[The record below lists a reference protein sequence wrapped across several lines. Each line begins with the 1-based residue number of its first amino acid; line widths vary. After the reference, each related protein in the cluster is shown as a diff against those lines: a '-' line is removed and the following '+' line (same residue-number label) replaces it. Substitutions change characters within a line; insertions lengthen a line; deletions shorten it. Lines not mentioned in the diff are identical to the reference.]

1 LSTLSPSPAFAPP
14 FGAHAPLHLG
24 RQTAASFPCRP
35 RHQAS
40 RRAAPPPPSLSTT
53 LRGAAQNSDADEAL
67 IKACKTA
74 SPDAVR
80 AALAS
85 GASPGAAD
93 DWGRTALQLGVKAGC
108 AETAMVLLEAGADVS
123 AASVGGDDDTTVL
136 HTAALG
142 GDRGMVE
149 LLLKNGADTAREAS
163 DTHMFAFSS
172 ISLAGGE
179 TAGGKERVCAFP

>member
-1 LSTLSPSPAFAPP
+1 MRAPH
-14 FGAHAPLHLG
+14 HAL
-24 RQTAASFPCRP
+24 
-35 RHQAS
+35 
-40 RRAAPPPPSLSTT
+40 SLST
-53 LRGAAQNSDADEAL
+53 LRGAIESNDADAAL
-67 IKACKTA
+67 ITACKSA
-74 SPDAVR
+74 SPEAVR

-85 GASPGAAD
+85 GASPGAVD

-149 LLLKNGADTAREAS
+149 LLLKHGAETAREARY
-163 DTHMFAFSS
+163 TF
-172 ISLAGGE
+172 G
-179 TAGGKERVCAFP
+179 P